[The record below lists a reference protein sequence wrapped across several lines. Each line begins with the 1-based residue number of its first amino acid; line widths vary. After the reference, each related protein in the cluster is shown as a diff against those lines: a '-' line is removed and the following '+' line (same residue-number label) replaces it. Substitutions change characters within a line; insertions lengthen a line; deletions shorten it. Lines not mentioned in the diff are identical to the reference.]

1 MFAEFI
7 ESLHAQG
14 IDLATARPGTSELCF
29 EADPANG
36 WYESCEKMT
45 PEQLDEIY

>member
-1 MFAEFI
+1 MFPEFS
-7 ESLHAQG
+7 ESLHDQS
-14 IDLATARPGTSELCF
+14 IDLATTRPGTCQLCF

-36 WYESCEKMT
+36 WYESFEKMT